1 MNQLLIP
8 IVFLFLY
15 GAHVDAQTIL
25 PDDKGFRLVKESGDV
40 SIYERWITFPK
51 TNPPVE
57 AREVK
62 GVFYAQATIKAGLE
76 LLRSEAKIQQWQSH
90 VSKFKVFPQTD
101 STWYEYS
108 YHDIPWPVADQD
120 HFLVYQIVENR
131 VGERLFITFESL
143 VHPTLGPVDV
153 DATRMV
159 LAGSWMFEM
168 QGKKMKITYRIL
180 SMPSSIPR
188 VFTDPVIRNNMMTTI
203 KSYVKL
209 LEQR

>member
-1 MNQLLIP
+1 MKQLSIA
-8 IVFLFLY
+8 IAFLFLY
-15 GAHVDAQTIL
+15 GTHVDAQSIL
-25 PDDKGFRLVKESGDV
+25 PDDKGFRLIKESGDI

-51 TNPPVE
+51 SNPPVE

-62 GVFYAQATIKAGLE
+62 GVFYAQATIKEGLE
-76 LLRSEAKIQQWQSH
+76 LLQSESKIKQWQSH

-120 HFLVYQIVENR
+120 HFLVYQIQKKRTDEH
-131 VGERLFITFESL
+131 LFITFESL
-143 VHPTLGPVDV
+143 VHPLGPVDA

-159 LAGSWMFEM
+159 LSGSWMFDM

-209 LEQR
+209 LEQN